1 MSILYFPILFPEV
14 KTTATVDEC
23 LIELQKYM
31 YTVEYKSTKESVKE
45 SIKESIKE
53 SVNTSKKLS
62 PKPNSDPEIKCSL
75 TSISGSKYDSQDTP
89 PKSDTTTNIP
99 IGNTQ
104 PSTNNTPKKSLYTG
118 HPEQSLFWSVFI
130 ATKGYS
136 EYLREQRRA
145 ANVWIEERLRN
156 VDALKTAPKQMKES
170 NHKLTLE
177 KIQALFS
184 GMLTSRQDKE
194 EDAILYSAYY
204 KIPIVILYEKTAVVF
219 DNESNRWNMD
229 QHPNNKD
236 SAIYLEANPSLRTSR
251 EGKKQVEYTLMDPTA
266 LSVSNE
272 IEKRHIV
279 DNLTTGL
286 RSASTY
292 KIDELRELLSKFKG
306 PSKKEESSAIKQT
319 KPEIYAELTRLIA
332 KDRFLI

>member
-1 MSILYFPILFPEV
+1 
-14 KTTATVDEC
+14 
-23 LIELQKYM
+23 M
-31 YTVEYKSTKESVKE
+31 YTVEYKSV
-45 SIKESIKE
+45 KE

-62 PKPNSDPEIKCSL
+62 PKPNSSPPIKCSL
-75 TSISGSKYDSQDTP
+75 TSISGSNSDSHDAP
-89 PKSDTTTNIP
+89 PKSDTQSNIP
-99 IGNTQ
+99 IANQQ
-104 PSTNNTPKKSLYTG
+104 PNVNNLLKKSLYTG

-130 ATKGYS
+130 ATKGYG
-136 EYLREQRRA
+136 EYMREQRRA
-145 ANVWIEERLRN
+145 ANVWIEERLRI

-204 KIPIVILYEKTAVVF
+204 KIPIVILYEKTSVVF
-219 DNESNRWNMD
+219 DNESNRWTMD
-229 QHPNNKD
+229 QPD
-236 SAIYLEANPSLRTSR
+236 SKGTAIYLEANPSLRTTR
-251 EGKKQVEYTLMDPTA
+251 EGKKQMEYTLLDPTA
-266 LSVSNE
+266 LSVNNE

-286 RSASTY
+286 RSVSTY
-292 KIDELRELLSKFKG
+292 KIDELRELLCKLKG
-306 PSKKEESSAIKQT
+306 NDEIEESSIVKQT
-319 KPEIYAELTRLIA
+319 KPEIYMELTRIIA